1 MENLTDLQKM
11 KLNNELAGRNCSRE
25 SAEKILEG
33 ISELIKVTGR
43 GIDDG
48 TFESPYRIF
57 KAYLELTK
65 GYTENPATHLL
76 KTFDIDKNDNEVVII
91 KDIDFNSLC
100 EHHAMPFF
108 GKVHIAYIPNGKV
121 VGLSKFARLVE
132 GFSKRLQLQERLT
145 SQIITAIDEV
155 LAPAGVMV
163 VIEAE
168 HTCMTLRGIKN
179 KGALTTT
186 VATRGI
192 FNESNKKKEI
202 LNLLK

>member
-1 MENLTDLQKM
+1 
-11 KLNNELAGRNCSRE
+11 
-25 SAEKILEG
+25 
-33 ISELIKVTGR
+33 
-43 GIDDG
+43 
-48 TFESPYRIF
+48 
-57 KAYLELTK
+57 
-65 GYTENPATHLL
+65 
-76 KTFDIDKNDNEVVII
+76 
-91 KDIDFNSLC
+91 
-100 EHHAMPFF
+100 MPFF

-132 GFSKRLQLQERLT
+132 GFSQRLQLQERLT

>member
-1 MENLTDLQKM
+1 MV
-11 KLNNELAGRNCSRE
+11 KLSDTQRGKIEKELLGRKCSNG
-25 SAEKILEG
+25 SLDKIITGFE
-33 ISELIKVTGR
+33 ELLKITGR
-43 GIDDG
+43 GIDGG
-48 TFESPYRIF
+48 TQESPYRMF

-65 GYTENPATHLL
+65 GYAENPDIHLT
-76 KTFDIDKNDNEVVII
+76 KMFDVDCKDVVII
-91 KDIDFNSLC
+91 KDIEFNSLC

-132 GFSKRLQLQERLT
+132 GYANRLQVQERLN
-145 SQIITAIDEV
+145 QQLINAIQDTLNPE
-155 LAPAGVMV
+155 GVMV

-186 VATRGI
+186 MATRGLYSVD
-192 FNESNKKKEI
+192 ENKRNEI
-202 LNLLK
+202 LRLIK

>member
-1 MENLTDLQKM
+1 MV
-11 KLNNELAGRNCSRE
+11 KLSDTQRGKIEKELLGRKCSNASLDKIIAGFE
-25 SAEKILEG
+25 ELLKI
-33 ISELIKVTGR
+33 TGR
-43 GIDDG
+43 GIDGG
-48 TFESPYRIF
+48 TQESPYRMF

-65 GYTENPATHLL
+65 GYAENPDIHLT
-76 KTFDIDKNDNEVVII
+76 KMFDVDCKDVVII
-91 KDIDFNSLC
+91 KDIEFNSLC

-132 GFSKRLQLQERLT
+132 GYANRLQVQERLN
-145 SQIITAIDEV
+145 QQLINAIQDTLNPE
-155 LAPAGVMV
+155 GVMV

-186 VATRGI
+186 MATRGLYSVD
-192 FNESNKKKEI
+192 ENKRNEI
-202 LNLLK
+202 LRLIK

>member
-1 MENLTDLQKM
+1 MV
-11 KLNNELAGRNCSRE
+11 KLSDTQR
-25 SAEKILEG
+25 EKIEK
-33 ISELIKVTGR
+33 ELSGRKCSNSSLDKIITGFEELLKITGR
-43 GIDDG
+43 GIDGG
-48 TFESPYRIF
+48 TQESPYRMF

-65 GYTENPATHLL
+65 GYAENPDIHLT
-76 KTFDIDKNDNEVVII
+76 KMFDVDCKDVVII
-91 KDIDFNSLC
+91 KDIEFNSLC

-132 GFSKRLQLQERLT
+132 GYANRLQVQERLN
-145 SQIITAIDEV
+145 QQLINAIQDTLNPE
-155 LAPAGVMV
+155 GVMV

-186 VATRGI
+186 MATRGLYSVD
-192 FNESNKKKEI
+192 ENKRNEI
-202 LNLLK
+202 LRLIK

>member
-1 MENLTDLQKM
+1 MVKLTDVQK
-11 KLNNELAGRNCSRE
+11 
-25 SAEKILEG
+25 EKINRELLNRPCSEESMTKIVDGLE
-33 ISELIKVTGR
+33 ELLKVTGR
-43 GIDDG
+43 GIDGG
-48 TFESPYRIF
+48 TEESPFRMF

-65 GYTENPATHLL
+65 GYSENPDLHLT
-76 KTFDIDKNDNEVVII
+76 KTFDVDCKDVVII

-132 GFSKRLQLQERLT
+132 GYSNRLQVQERLT
-145 SQIITAIDEV
+145 QQLADAIENT

-186 VATRGI
+186 IVTRGLY
-192 FNESNKKKEI
+192 SVDDNKKNEI
-202 LNLLK
+202 LRLIK